1 FPVRNSWTHRYK
13 YKVKCLLP
21 PLLLNIN
28 LFKYI
33 FHNSNLPLCPLLVV
47 VLQNFCKGEIRF
59 NRCYLCTSLCKRN
72 GKTTRRCSNIQNGIS
87 FKYYSLFFQPT
98 YNSFCTLF
106 SLFAKALII
115 ILLSGFVKGT
125 FRNRSEE
132 RRVGKECRSRGT
144 RARRDKRK
152 ADRPREE

>member
-1 FPVRNSWTHRYK
+1 
-13 YKVKCLLP
+13 
-21 PLLLNIN
+21 
-28 LFKYI
+28 
-33 FHNSNLPLCPLLVV
+33 NLPLCPLLVV

-125 FRNRSEE
+125 FRNN
-132 RRVGKECRSRGT
+132 
-144 RARRDKRK
+144 
-152 ADRPREE
+152 PRCFHHIYACFFILPPSFFPIQFIENVIQH